1 LALNT
6 SRLSSPYHSCYQS
19 SIPLRRDDTLV
30 QMVQL
35 MKHPELV
42 AVLVLEPA
50 LVPAVVQL
58 AVMQVPVGC
67 AGQWSDL

>member
-6 SRLSSPYHSCYQS
+6 SRLSSPCHSCYQS

-30 QMVQL
+30 QTVQQ

-42 AVLVLEPA
+42 AVLVLVPA
-50 LVPAVVQL
+50 LEQL
-58 AVMQVPVGC
+58 AVMQVLVGC

>member
-1 LALNT
+1 
-6 SRLSSPYHSCYQS
+6 
-19 SIPLRRDDTLV
+19 LRRDDTLV

-42 AVLVLEPA
+42 AVLVLVPA
-50 LVPAVVQL
+50 LEQL
-58 AVMQVPVGC
+58 AVMQVLVGC

>member
-1 LALNT
+1 
-6 SRLSSPYHSCYQS
+6 
-19 SIPLRRDDTLV
+19 LRRDDTLV

-42 AVLVLEPA
+42 AVPVLA
-50 LVPAVVQL
+50 VAFVLVPALEQL
-58 AVMQVPVGC
+58 AVMQVLVGC